1 LEEKI
6 MEIKKGKN
14 SFYIGEEEAPLA
26 EIIFSIDEEGIV
38 VAEGTKVSEEL
49 GGKGVGKMILK
60 ELVDW
65 ARKENRKIRP
75 VCPFVVA
82 QMDKTPEY
90 HDMLAQTRF

>member
-60 ELVDW
+60 ELVD
-65 ARKENRKIRP
+65 
-75 VCPFVVA
+75 
-82 QMDKTPEY
+82 
-90 HDMLAQTRF
+90 

>member
-1 LEEKI
+1 
-6 MEIKKGKN
+6 
-14 SFYIGEEEAPLA
+14 
-26 EIIFSIDEEGIV
+26 
-38 VAEGTKVSEEL
+38 
-49 GGKGVGKMILK
+49 MILK

>member
-1 LEEKI
+1 

-14 SFYIGEEEAPLA
+14 KFYIGEEDAPLA
-26 EIIFSIDEEGIV
+26 EIIFSIDENDII
-38 VAEGTKVSEEL
+38 VAESTKVSEEL
-49 GGKGVGKMILK
+49 NGKGVGKLILK

-65 ARKENRKIRP
+65 ARKENKKIRP

-90 HDMLAQTRF
+90 YDVLA